1 MKPPTLK
8 QAGALCAK
16 WLGKDP
22 GQSVPCRSKAVGRS
36 LELKVPGRIKQTYA
50 IESCAVPRLT
60 VRPSKRCKTAFIGR
74 TDGGMFPGERT
85 YIDGGKVRNAQRTPR
100 PFHPAIEV
108 EWVAGHMVGGPADL
122 MDNNRIAGTYS
133 LEGLDLPFPHR
144 AGSSPCCPTSTIS
157 VAELRQDVRAAYE
170 ADELWPSLRT
180 RLAKLS
186 KHLTGPRHDVRGL
199 PATVEADDFAGANAI
214 VDAGTTLCEQY
225 LRSWQYNAEE
235 SLKLRKVEKKKE
247 RSRKASA
254 KRRESKARSEGGRK
268 AVQALQRQSRTGRKL
283 SALKPAGAIL
293 SAGSLVEVRPVASNP
308 DDPWTYTMGRVE
320 RVSGS
325 DALVVIGRDEV
336 FIPLRRLKVIG

>member
-36 LELKVPGRIKQTYA
+36 LELKVPGRVKQTYA
-50 IESCAVPRLT
+50 IESCAVPRPS
-60 VRPSKRCKTAFIGR
+60 VRPSKRCKMAFIGR

-100 PFHPAIEV
+100 PFHPALEV
-108 EWVAGHMVGGPADL
+108 EWVSGRMVGGPADL
-122 MDNNRIAGTYS
+122 IDANYRAGNDL

-144 AGSSPCCPTSTIS
+144 AGSSPCCPTSAIS
-157 VAELRQDVRAAYE
+157 VVELRQDVRAAYE
-170 ADELWPSLRT
+170 ADELWPSLRA

-186 KHLTGPRHDVRGL
+186 KHLAGPRHDVRGL
-199 PATVEADDFAGANAI
+199 PATVKADDFAGATAI
-214 VDAGTTLCEQY
+214 VDAGARSCERY
-225 LRSWQYNAEE
+225 LSSWQANAEE
-235 SLKLRKVEKKKE
+235 SAKLRKVERKKE
-247 RSRKASA
+247 RSRKSSA

-293 SAGSLVEVRPVASNP
+293 SAGSLVEVRPSAGNP
-308 DDPWTYTMGRVE
+308 DDPYTYTMGRVE

-325 DALVVIGRDEV
+325 DALVIIGREEV
-336 FIPLRRLKVIG
+336 FIPLRRLKVIN

>member
-1 MKPPTLK
+1 MARTTLK

-22 GQSVPCRSKAVGRS
+22 GQSIPCRSTAVGRS
-36 LELKVPGRIKQTYA
+36 LELKVPGRIKQSYA
-50 IESCAVPRLT
+50 IESCAVPRLA

-100 PFHPAIEV
+100 PFHPALDV

-122 MDNNRIAGTYS
+122 MDNNRIAGADS

-144 AGSSPCCPTSTIS
+144 AGSSPCCPTSAIS
-157 VAELRQDVRAAYE
+157 VGELRQDLRWAYE
-170 ADELWPSLRT
+170 ARELWLGLRT
-180 RLAKLS
+180 RLAKLA
-186 KHLTGPRHDVRGL
+186 KHLAGPRHGIAGL
-199 PATVEADDFAGANAI
+199 PATVAADDFAGANAI
-214 VDAGTTLCEQY
+214 IDAGTMFCEKY

-235 SLKLRKVEKKKE
+235 SLKLRKVERKKE

-268 AVQALQRQSRTGRKL
+268 AVEALQRQSRTGRKL

-293 SAGSLVEVRPVASNP
+293 SAGSLVEVRPSAGNP
-308 DDPWTYTMGRVE
+308 DHACTYPMGRVIQ
-320 RVSGS
+320 VLSS
-325 DALVVIGRDEV
+325 NALVMIGRKKM
-336 FIPLRRLKVIG
+336 FIPLRRLKVIV